1 MAIEASDLIRAQSSC
16 SGSPTISLLVV
27 GAEFDF

>member
-1 MAIEASDLIRAQSSC
+1 MALEISDLIRAQSSC
-16 SGSPTISLLVV
+16 SESLTISLLAV